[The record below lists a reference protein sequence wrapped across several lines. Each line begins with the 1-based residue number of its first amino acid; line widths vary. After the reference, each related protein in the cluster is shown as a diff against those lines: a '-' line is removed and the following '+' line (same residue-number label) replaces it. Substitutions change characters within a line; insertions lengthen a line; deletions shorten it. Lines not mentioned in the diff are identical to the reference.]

1 MKLTLVKKEAEV
13 PGVTTFIFQP
23 DNPLVWRAGQFLRY
37 HIPNPS
43 PDERGA
49 NRFFTIASSP
59 FEKNIQVTTRFD
71 SEHGSSFKNDLISL
85 NEGAQIDA
93 EGPMGSFVIED
104 VFISEEKK
112 LCFIA
117 GGIGI
122 TPFRSILLDLDQ
134 KGLPI
139 NVTLL
144 YANRDQNIVFKD
156 EFDKL
161 AQKYPTFKV
170 HYIIDPQKIDEDLIK
185 SLILNLQSS
194 IFYISGP
201 APMVKALESTLER
214 MGVGEDNINHDYFPG
229 YDRI

>member
-1 MKLTLVKKEAEV
+1 L
-13 PGVTTFIFQP
+13 G
-23 DNPLVWRAGQFLRY
+23 WRAGQFLRY

-71 SEHGSSFKNDLISL
+71 SEHGSSFKKDLASL
-85 NEGAQIDA
+85 NIGEALDA
-93 EGPMGSFVIED
+93 EGPMGGFVVDD
-104 VFISEEKK
+104 VFISEGKK
-112 LCFIA
+112 FCFIA

-122 TPFRSILLDLDQ
+122 TPFRSMLLDLDQ

-170 HYIIDPQKIDEDLIK
+170 HYIVDPQKIDEDLIK
-185 SLILNLQSS
+185 SSLINPQSS
-194 IFYISGP
+194 IFYVSGP
-201 APMVKALESTLER
+201 APMVKGLEATLED
-214 MGVGEDNINHDYFPG
+214 MGVDEDNIKHDYFPG
-229 YDRI
+229 YSEI